1 MVHTGGTKGSLT
13 EGSKTG
19 FGDPFGSHFGFDH
32 GPFHT
37 VNAEDDIPDFHARS
51 RMGTRVER
59 QADYIGKG
67 TQTSDQE

>member
-1 MVHTGGTKGSLT
+1 MSTLNRSIFVSVFLPLN
-13 EGSKTG
+13 E
-19 FGDPFGSHFGFDH
+19 DRLL
-32 GPFHT
+32 
-37 VNAEDDIPDFHARS
+37 NAEDDIPDFHARS